1 MTKYSFLLLCATLG
15 GLSSPV
21 LAEDLLSAPNP
32 ARAGAARAAYAEGQ
46 AFFANDV
53 VPLSQVNK
61 DWSQGY
67 HPREG
72 KNLALI
78 STRVET
84 GVQWQ
89 GFRLGYIS
97 RNEWM
102 ATANRD
108 SLDIVRADRQNA
120 NYDNGRNYSIDY
132 RLRGFAA
139 DGARLTK
146 SFSNDLG
153 SGWTLGW
160 GAAASALRGRRVRSE
175 DIAGSAT
182 ATGGRNFTATVDW
195 TRDYSHT
202 DTVAEGYV
210 AAFRDGSPTGQGYSA
225 DLGIS
230 LGRQDGLRAEWTA
243 TDAFGRMSWR
253 DIPEK
258 TLSGSNLPGA
268 ALPGGRKVRVDL
280 TQSLPVKHALSVS
293 IPTSVADVEVA
304 DTFFQ
309 GMHLP
314 RIGLSKHIGADW
326 TTRLDYDFRFS
337 TVGLGLSYRWLYLNV
352 RSDSLSLDK
361 ARAFG
366 FGIGATLEF

>member
-1 MTKYSFLLLCATLG
+1 MKRFSLLLWAALG
-15 GLSSPV
+15 GLSLPV
-21 LAEDLLSAPNP
+21 LADELLSAENP
-32 ARAGAARAAYAEGQ
+32 ANAGTARAAYAQGQ
-46 AFFANDV
+46 AFFANDI
-53 VPLSQVNK
+53 VPLSQANK

-78 STRVET
+78 STRIET

-102 ATANRD
+102 VTANRD

-120 NYDNGRNYSIDY
+120 SYDSGRNYVLDY

-146 SFSNDLG
+146 SFSNQLG
-153 SGWTLGW
+153 SNWTLAW
-160 GAAASALRGRRVRSE
+160 GAAASVLRGRRVRSE
-175 DIAGSAT
+175 DITGGAT
-182 ATGGRNFTATVDW
+182 VTGGRNFTADVDW

-202 DTVAEGYV
+202 DTAAEAYA
-210 AAFRDGSPTGQGYSA
+210 AAFLDGNPTGQGYSA

-230 LGRQDGLRAEWTA
+230 LRRQDGLRIEWIA
-243 TDAFGRMSWR
+243 TDAFGRMNWR

-268 ALPGGRKVRVDL
+268 ALPGGHKWRVEL
-280 TQSLPVKHALSVS
+280 TQSLPVKNALSLT
-293 IPTSVADVEVA
+293 IPTSVGEVELA
-304 DTFFQ
+304 DTYFQ
-309 GMHLP
+309 GVHLP
-314 RIGLSKHIGADW
+314 RIGLNKRFNANW
-326 TTRLDYDFRFS
+326 AARLDYDVRFS
-337 TVGLGLSYRWLYLNV
+337 TVGLGLSYRWLQMSL
-352 RSDSLSLDK
+352 RSDSFSLNH

-366 FGIGATLEF
+366 IGIGARLDF

>member
-1 MTKYSFLLLCATLG
+1 MNRSFLFFCATLSG
-15 GLSSPV
+15 FSSPV
-21 LAEDLLSAPNP
+21 LAEDLLSAENP

-46 AFFANDV
+46 AFFANDI
-53 VPLSQVNK
+53 VPLSQANK
-61 DWSQGY
+61 DWSWGY
-67 HPREG
+67 DPREG

-78 STRVET
+78 STRIET

-102 ATANRD
+102 ASASRD

-120 NYDNGRNYSIDY
+120 SYDNGRNYSVDY

-153 SGWTLGW
+153 SGWTLNW
-160 GAAASALRGRRVRSE
+160 GAAASALHGRRVRSE
-175 DIAGSAT
+175 DITGSAT
-182 ATGGRNFTATVDW
+182 ATGGRNSTASVDW

-210 AAFRDGSPTGQGYSA
+210 AAFRDGNPTGQGYSA

-230 LGRQDGLRAEWTA
+230 LSRKDGLRFEWIA

-258 TLSGSNLPGA
+258 TLSGTNLPGA
-268 ALPGGRKVRVDL
+268 ALPGGRKWRVDL

-293 IPTSVADVEVA
+293 IPTGMADVELG
-304 DTFFQ
+304 DTLFQ

-314 RIGLSKHIGADW
+314 RIGLAKRIGADW
-326 TTRLDYDFRFS
+326 KTRLDYDLRFS
-337 TVGLGLSYRWLYLNV
+337 TVGLGLSYRWLHLNL
-352 RSDSLSLDK
+352 RSDALNLNK

-366 FGIGATLEF
+366 FGLGARLDF

>member
-1 MTKYSFLLLCATLG
+1 MKRSFLPLCAVLG

-21 LAEDLLSAPNP
+21 LAVELLSAENP
-32 ARAGAARAAYAEGQ
+32 ARAGTARAVYAEGQ
-46 AFFANDV
+46 AFFANDI
-53 VPLSQVNK
+53 VPLSQANR
-61 DWSQGY
+61 DWSWGY

-78 STRVET
+78 STRIET
-84 GVQWQ
+84 GMQWQ

-120 NYDNGRNYSIDY
+120 SYDNGRNYSLDY

-175 DIAGSAT
+175 DITGNAT
-182 ATGGRNFTATVDW
+182 ATGGRNFTASVDW

-202 DTVAEGYV
+202 DTAAEGYV
-210 AAFRDGSPTGQGYSA
+210 AAFRDGNPTGQGYSA

-230 LGRQDGLRAEWTA
+230 LGRQDGWRLEWTA
-243 TDAFGRMSWR
+243 TDAVGRMSWR

-280 TQSLPVKHALSVS
+280 TQSLPVKHALSLS
-293 IPTSVADVEVA
+293 IPTSVVDFELA

-309 GMHLP
+309 GVQLP
-314 RIGLSKHIGADW
+314 RIGLSKRLNADW
-326 TTRLDYDFRFS
+326 TARLDYDIRFA

-352 RSDSLSLDK
+352 RSDSPNVNK

-366 FGIGATLEF
+366 FGLGARLDF

>member
-1 MTKYSFLLLCATLG
+1 MKRSFLLLCAALG
-15 GLSSPV
+15 ALSSPV
-21 LAEDLLSAPNP
+21 LAEELLSAENP
-32 ARAGAARAAYAEGQ
+32 ARAGAARSAYAEGQ
-46 AFFANDV
+46 AFFANDI
-53 VPLSQVNK
+53 VPLVQVNK
-61 DWSQGY
+61 DWSQGF

-72 KNLALI
+72 KNYALI
-78 STRVET
+78 STRMET

-108 SLDIVRADRQNA
+108 SLDIVRTDRQKLD
-120 NYDNGRNYSIDY
+120 YDNGRNYSLDY

-153 SGWTLGW
+153 SGWTLRW

-182 ATGGRNFTATVDW
+182 ATGGRDFTATVDW

-202 DTVAEGYV
+202 NTVADGFV
-210 AAFRDGSPTGQGYSA
+210 AAYVDGSPSGQGYAA
-225 DLGIS
+225 DLG
-230 LGRQDGLRAEWTA
+230 LTFTRQDGLRFEWVV
-243 TDAFGRMSWR
+243 TDAFGRMNWR

-258 TLSGSNLPGA
+258 TLSGTNLPGA
-268 ALPGGRKVRVDL
+268 TLPGGRKWRVDL
-280 TQSLPVKHALSVS
+280 TQNLPMKHALAVS
-293 IPTSVADVEVA
+293 IPTSMADVELG
-304 DTFFQ
+304 DTLFQ

-314 RIGLSKHIGADW
+314 RIGLAKRIGADW
-326 TTRLDYDFRFS
+326 TMRLDYDFRFS
-337 TVGLGLSYRWLYLNV
+337 TVGLGVSYRWLYLNV
-352 RSDSLSLDK
+352 RSDSLSVNK
-361 ARAFG
+361 AGAFG
-366 FGIGATLEF
+366 LGLGARLDF

>member
-1 MTKYSFLLLCATLG
+1 MKRSFPLLCATLV
-15 GLSSPV
+15 GLCSPV
-21 LAEDLLSAPNP
+21 LAAELVSAENP
-32 ARAGAARAAYAEGQ
+32 ARAGAARAVYAEGQ
-46 AFFANDV
+46 AFFANDF
-53 VPLSQVNK
+53 VPLSQANK
-61 DWSQGY
+61 DWSWGY
-67 HPREG
+67 SPRDG

-84 GVQWQ
+84 GAQWQ

-97 RNEWM
+97 RNEWI

-108 SLDIVRADRQNA
+108 SLDIVRADRQNV
-120 NYDNGRNYSIDY
+120 NYDNGRIYSVDY

-139 DGARLTK
+139 DGARLAK

-160 GAAASALRGRRVRSE
+160 GGAASALRSRRVRSE
-175 DIAGSAT
+175 DITGSAT
-182 ATGGRNFTATVDW
+182 ATGDRNFTASVDW

-210 AAFRDGSPTGQGYSA
+210 ATFRDGSPAGQGYSA

-230 LGRQDGLRAEWTA
+230 LVRQDGLRLEWIT

-258 TLSGSNLPGA
+258 TLSGTNLPGA
-268 ALPGGRKVRVDL
+268 ALPGGRKWRVDL
-280 TQSLPVKHALSVS
+280 TQSLPVKQALSLS
-293 IPTSVADVEVA
+293 LPTSVVDFELA

-309 GMHLP
+309 GIHLP
-314 RIGLSKHIGADW
+314 RIGLSKRLNADW
-326 TTRLDYDFRFS
+326 AARLDYDVRFA
-337 TVGLGLSYRWLYLNV
+337 TAGIGLSYRWLYLNL
-352 RSDSLSLDK
+352 RSDSLSLNK

-366 FGIGATLEF
+366 FGLGARLDF